1 MQPCPIKAR
10 LMCTSGPQLLS
21 KYAEG
26 SLSKIEYAK
35 WVINVQQGEKPPQSK
50 APQRGKHALFGGF
63 TAILV

>member
-1 MQPCPIKAR
+1 
-10 LMCTSGPQLLS
+10 MCTSGPQLLS